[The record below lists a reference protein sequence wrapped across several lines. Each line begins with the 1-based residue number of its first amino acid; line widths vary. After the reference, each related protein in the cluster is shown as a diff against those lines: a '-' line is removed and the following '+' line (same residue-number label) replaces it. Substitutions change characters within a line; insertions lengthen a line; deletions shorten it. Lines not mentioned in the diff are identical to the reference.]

1 MRLNIHKYLFI
12 GRNKADFFSAS
23 RELGVVEFIS
33 KKCFIT
39 TEQGH
44 RFVECLKVF
53 DHLEA
58 EYSLEALEFVKDES
72 VSVEDIV
79 SEVLT
84 LNKEIKGLLETVK
97 ALRKEIVRVKPLGAF
112 SSSEIAELSR
122 KTGIS
127 LRFFYRT
134 HKDNEDLEEDSP
146 NVFYLSTAYNF
157 DYYLVLGVVDLPRDR
172 YTEIEA
178 PRSVNELQVDLANLQ
193 REIRN
198 RSDRLCDLYAYR
210 REVLRGLCNY
220 DNEQRLHQAKE
231 CCEDLFDGK
240 VFAVAGW
247 VIVDRIKEL
256 QSLCNRYQ
264 IYMERVPV
272 DPDETI
278 PTYLEN
284 KGVGV
289 MGEDLVQIYDTPA
302 YSDKDPSTWVFFAFV
317 LFFSMIVNDAG
328 YGLLF
333 LMSSL
338 LFSWKFRRKMKFS
351 KHLSRMLKMTA
362 ILGLGCICWGTTTT
376 SFFGMSFSKTSV
388 FREYSMTHVLALKK
402 AEYYLQMRPKA
413 YKELTNEYPSLK
425 AIRDPK
431 AFLLATEIGSAGIE
445 SRYVVYDKFIDNIL
459 MELALFI
466 GVVHLSLG
474 MLRYLRYRYSGIG
487 WILFMVSAY
496 LYVPIYLGTVS
507 LIHYLFHVP
516 YELGG
521 QIGYYGMFGGIGL
534 AVVLAMIQ
542 RSWRG
547 VEEIIS
553 VIQVFSDVLSYL
565 RIYALGLAG
574 AMMGATFNQM
584 GARLPM
590 LLGSIV
596 ILLGHSVNI
605 ILSIMGGVIHG
616 LRLNFI
622 EWYHYS
628 FDGGGRPLRPLR
640 KIVCSEDAEA
650 SGIHLDNNS
659 IV

>member
-1 MRLNIHKYLFI
+1 MRLDIHKYLFI
-12 GRNKADFFSAS
+12 GRDKADFFSAS

-33 KKCFIT
+33 KKRFIVT
-39 TEQGH
+39 QEGH

-58 EYSLEALEFVKDES
+58 EYSLEALEFVQDED
-72 VSVEDIV
+72 VLAEDIV
-79 SEVLT
+79 TEVLT
-84 LNKEIKGLLETVK
+84 LNKEIKGLSETVK
-97 ALRKEIVRVKPLGAF
+97 ALRKEIVRVKPLGFF
-112 SSSEIAELSR
+112 SSSEITEFSK

-134 HKDNEDLEEDSP
+134 HKANQDLEEDLP

-157 DYYLVLGVVDLPRDR
+157 DYYLVLGVVDLPREH

-178 PRSVNELQVDLANLQ
+178 PRSVNELQVDLASLQ
-193 REIRN
+193 REIRS
-198 RSDRLCDLYAYR
+198 RVDRLCDLCAYR
-210 REVLRGLCNY
+210 TKVLQGLCAY
-220 DNEQRLHQAKE
+220 DNEKRLYEAKE

-240 VFAVAGW
+240 VFAVTGW
-247 VIVDRIKEL
+247 VIVNKIQEL

-264 IYMERVPV
+264 IYIERVPV
-272 DPDETI
+272 DPDEI
-278 PTYLEN
+278 VPTYLEN
-284 KGVGV
+284 KGVG
-289 MGEDLVQIYDTPA
+289 MIGEDLVQIYDTPA

-333 LMSSL
+333 LASSF
-338 LFSWKFRRKMKFS
+338 LFSWKNRRKMKFS
-351 KHLSRMLKMTA
+351 KHLSRIVKMTA

-376 SFFGMSFSKTSV
+376 SFFGITFSKTSM
-388 FREYSMTHVLALKK
+388 FREYSMTHILALKK
-402 AEYYLQMRPKA
+402 AEYYLETHPKS

-431 AFLLATEIGSAGIE
+431 AFLLATETGSASIE
-445 SRYVVYDKFIDNIL
+445 SRSIVYDKFVDNIL

-466 GVVHLSLG
+466 GVIHLSLG
-474 MLRYLRYRYSGIG
+474 MLRYLRYRYAGIG
-487 WILFMVSAY
+487 WIIFMVSAY
-496 LYVPIYLGTVS
+496 LYVPIYLGAVS

-521 QIGYYGMFGGIGL
+521 QIGYYGMFCGIGL
-534 AVVLAMIQ
+534 AVVLAVIQ
-542 RSWRG
+542 KSWRG

-590 LLGSIV
+590 LLGSMV

-640 KIVCSEDAEA
+640 KVVCREDAPA

>member
-1 MRLNIHKYLFI
+1 MRLDIHKYLFI
-12 GRNKADFFSAS
+12 GRDKADFFFAS
-23 RELGVVEFIS
+23 RELGIIEFIS
-33 KKCFIT
+33 KKHRIIT
-39 TEQGH
+39 EEGR

-53 DHLEA
+53 NHLQE
-58 EYSLEALEFVKDES
+58 EYSLETLEFITDPDIS
-72 VSVEDIV
+72 VAEILD
-79 SEVLT
+79 EVLT
-84 LNKEIKGLLETVK
+84 LNKEIKELTEIVK
-97 ALRKEIVRVKPLGAF
+97 ALRKEIVRVKPLGVF
-112 SSSEIAELSR
+112 SSLEIKEFFK

-127 LRFFYRT
+127 FRFFYRT
-134 HKDNEDLEEDSP
+134 HKDNQDLEEDLP

-157 DYYLVLGVVDLPRDR
+157 DYYVVLGVVDLPKDI

-178 PRSVNELQVDLANLQ
+178 PRSVNELQLDLANLQ

-198 RSDRLCDLYAYR
+198 RSDRLCDLYVYR
-210 REVLRGLCNY
+210 KEILRGLCAY
-220 DNEQRLHQAKE
+220 DNEQRLHQAQE
-231 CCEDLFDGK
+231 CCEELFEGQC
-240 VFAVAGW
+240 FAVTGW
-247 VIVDRIKEL
+247 VIVKKMQEL
-256 QSLCNRYQ
+256 QDLCDRYQ
-264 IYMERVPV
+264 IYIERVPV
-272 DPDETI
+272 DPDEII

-284 KGVGV
+284 KGAGM

-333 LMSSL
+333 LASSL
-338 LFSWKFRRKMKFS
+338 IFSWKYRLKVKFS
-351 KHLSRMLKMTA
+351 KHLSQILKMTA
-362 ILGLGCICWGTTTT
+362 ILGLGCICWGTMTT
-376 SFFGMSFSKTSV
+376 SFFGITFSRTSLL
-388 FREYSMTHVLALKK
+388 REYSMTHLLALEK
-402 AEYYLQMRPKA
+402 AKYYLETRPKA

-425 AIRDPK
+425 AIKDPK
-431 AFLLATEIGSAGIE
+431 LFLLATETGSRNTE
-445 SRYVVYDKFIDNIL
+445 SRAVVYDKFIDNIL
-459 MELALFI
+459 MELALLV
-466 GVVHLSLG
+466 GVIHLSLG
-474 MLRYLRYRYSGIG
+474 MFRYLRYRYSGIG
-487 WILFMVSAY
+487 WIIFMVGAY
-496 LYVPIYLGTVS
+496 LYVPVYLGAVS

-521 QIGYYGMFGGIGL
+521 QLGYYGMFSGISL
-534 AVVLAMIQ
+534 AVVLAIIQ
-542 RSWRG
+542 KGWRG
-547 VEEIIS
+547 IEEIIS

-640 KIVCSEDAEA
+640 KLVCHEDTEA
-650 SGIHLDNNS
+650 SGDSLR
-659 IV
+659 